1 MAKVLCFAKHL
12 ISNNFLLTFCFNL
25 FPEKMK
31 LSRSWIGLMLVC
43 LVTAN
48 SVLAE
53 EEEEDAT
60 TTESNPEL
68 SETNSTEVLL
78 NGSAN
83 ATDLIEVNGNS
94 TQLGRELTNPSLG
107 ETFKMIG
114 VRSDEYF
121 LQTDSQSNYTN

>member
-1 MAKVLCFAKHL
+1 
-12 ISNNFLLTFCFNL
+12 
-25 FPEKMK
+25 MK

-60 TTESNPEL
+60 STESNPEL
-68 SETNSTEVLL
+68 SETNSTEVLF

-94 TQLGRELTNPSLG
+94 TELGRELANPSIG

-114 VRSDEYF
+114 TTEHCYCFTIV
-121 LQTDSQSNYTN
+121 TNALKKTIASMYHHLS

>member
-1 MAKVLCFAKHL
+1 
-12 ISNNFLLTFCFNL
+12 
-25 FPEKMK
+25 MK

-114 VRSDEYF
+114 TTETLLLFYNSHKCIKKDNCINVSSFELRS
-121 LQTDSQSNYTN
+121 TNTE